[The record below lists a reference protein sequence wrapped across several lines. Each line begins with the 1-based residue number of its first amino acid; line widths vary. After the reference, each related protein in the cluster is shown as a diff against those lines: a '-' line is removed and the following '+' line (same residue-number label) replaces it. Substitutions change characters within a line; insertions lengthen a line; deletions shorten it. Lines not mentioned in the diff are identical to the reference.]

1 MDKLKMQTVNKADEN
16 FKKLAE
22 MFPNA
27 VTEAID
33 ENGEVVRAIDKD
45 VLMQEISC
53 KVVDGNEER
62 YQFTWPDKKKSVL
75 LANAP
80 INKTLRPCR
89 EESVDFD
96 NTENLYIEGD
106 NLEVLKLLQ
115 ETYLGKIKMIYIDP
129 PYNTGN
135 DFVYNDDFSVESG
148 VWRVESGDFDKD
160 GNRLVKN
167 LDSNGRFHTDWL
179 NMIYPRLKL
188 AKDLLSD
195 DGVIFISIDDNEV
208 ENLKKTCGEIFGRDN
223 FIGQIVWQ
231 STQKNDPRFIA
242 INHEYVLCYT
252 KNIEVQNICGKWR
265 TRHPLVDE
273 MMEEYKK
280 IKSKYSDIETIQVEW
295 NKTISK
301 EKYSPLKHYKFVDMR
316 GPYFAADISDP
327 QRKGP
332 KHDFVIHPVTG
343 KLCKAPAGGY
353 SPREEEMRRR
363 LANDEIH
370 FGKTHEQVVCSKKY
384 LTTAEDRLNSVYYED
399 GRRAT
404 KLLET
409 LVGKGIFEH
418 PKSEIMIKRLCGFVT
433 DSNSI
438 IIDFFSGSATT
449 AHAVMQLNAED
460 GGNRK
465 FIMVQLPEKT
475 DEKSEAYKAGYKN
488 ICEIGKERIRRAG
501 KKIKDDLKNYGKERQ
516 IDGMTL
522 FSVSTA
528 PNLRQAQWVD
538 NITGEIKTES
548 RYAHEP
554 KDVYKYYPE
563 KLDIGFRVLKLDSSN
578 MKDVYY
584 NPADYEPSLFSS
596 LEDNIKEDRTPE
608 DLLFQVMLDLGILLS
623 SKIQVRSEKVGMRSY
638 SYFDVEDGYLIACF
652 DKDIDEE
659 VITAIAKQK
668 PYYFVMRD
676 SSMANDSVATNF
688 EQIFAAYSPET
699 VRKVL

>member
-16 FKKLAE
+16 FKRLAE

-27 VTEAID
+27 VTEAKD
-33 ENGEVVRAIDKD
+33 ENGEIVRAIDKD
-45 VLMQEISC
+45 VLMQEINT

-135 DFVYNDDFSVESG
+135 DFVYNDEFGMRNEEWNEVSG
-148 VWRVESGDFDKD
+148 NYDED
-160 GNRLVKN
+160 GNQIVGKLEKN
-167 LDSNGRFHTDWL
+167 AESNGRFHTDWL

-188 AKDLLSD
+188 AKDLLSE
-195 DGVIFISIDDNEV
+195 DGVIFISIDDNEQ
-208 ENLKKTCGEIFGRDN
+208 ENLRKTCDEIFGIDN

-231 STQKNDPRFIA
+231 STQKNDPRFVA

-252 KNIEVQNICGKWR
+252 KNIEVQNLGGKWR
-265 TRHPLVDE
+265 TRHPLVNE
-273 MMEEYKK
+273 MMNEYHK
-280 IKSKYSDIETIQVEW
+280 IKNKYSDVETIQEEW
-295 NKTISK
+295 NKIIAK
-301 EKYSPLKHYKFVDMR
+301 DKYSPLKHYKFVDMK

-384 LTTAEDRLNSVYYED
+384 LITAEDRLNSVYYED

-404 KLLET
+404 KLVEK

-418 PKSEIMIKRLCGFVT
+418 PKSEIMIKRLSGFVT
-433 DSNSI
+433 DSNSTI
-438 IIDFFSGSATT
+438 LDFFSGSATT

-460 GGNRK
+460 GGKRK
-465 FIMVQLPEKT
+465 FIMVQLPEET
-475 DEKSEAYKAGYKN
+475 DKKSEAYKAGYKN

-501 KKIKDDLKNYGKERQ
+501 QKIRNEQLGIKNES
-516 IDGMTL
+516 DNSSLLT
-522 FSVSTA
+522 
-528 PNLRQAQWVD
+528 PN
-538 NITGEIKTES
+538 S
-548 RYAHEP
+548 S
-554 KDVYKYYPE
+554 
-563 KLDIGFRVLKLDSSN
+563 LDTGFRVLKCDTSN

-584 NPADYEPSLFSS
+584 NPAEYEPSLFSS
-596 LEDNIKEDRTPE
+596 LEDNIKEDRTAE

-623 SKIQVRSEKVGMRSY
+623 SKIQVRSEKVGMRNY
-638 SYFDVEDGYLIACF
+638 SYFDVVDGYLIACF
-652 DKDIDEE
+652 DKNIDEE

-688 EQIFAAYSPET
+688 EQIFAAYSPDT

>member
-1 MDKLKMQTVNKADEN
+1 MKMQTANKADEN
-16 FKKLAE
+16 FRKLAQ

-27 VTEAID
+27 VTETVD

-45 VLMQEISC
+45 VLMQEINT
-53 KVVDGNEER
+53 KVVDGREER

-135 DFVYNDDFSVESG
+135 DFVYNDDYSMHNAEFIMHNGGYDE
-148 VWRVESGDFDKD
+148 D
-160 GNRLVKN
+160 GNRLFKN
-167 LDSNGRFHTDWL
+167 MDSNGRFHTDWL

-188 AKDLLSD
+188 AKDLLTD

-208 ENLKKTCGEIFGRDN
+208 ENILKCCDEVFGASN
-223 FIGQIVWQ
+223 FIANLIWKSKSGGA
-231 STQKNDPRFIA
+231 NDSRFFA
-242 INHEYVLCYT
+242 VDHEYVIAYAKSADKFVLGIDREATVTTSYNRKDEKGEYALDRLDKQSIRYSEALDYEIIGPDGTSYRPKHKDPTHPNATWRWSKKNVEAHYDELVFENGCVYT
-252 KNIEVQNICGKWR
+252 KNYKKEGAIARSLLLEDRFGR
-265 TRHPLVDE
+265 TR
-273 MMEEYKK
+273 
-280 IKSKYSDIETIQVEW
+280 
-295 NKTISK
+295 
-301 EKYSPLKHYKFVDMR
+301 
-316 GPYFAADISDP
+316 
-327 QRKGP
+327 
-332 KHDFVIHPVTG
+332 TG
-343 KLCKAPAGGY
+343 KTDCFALFNRDYFSNPKPY
-353 SPREEEMRRR
+353 KLIR
-363 LANDEIH
+363 
-370 FGKTHEQVVCSKKY
+370 Y
-384 LTTAEDRLNSVYYED
+384 LQIIA
-399 GRRAT
+399 
-404 KLLET
+404 
-409 LVGKGIFEH
+409 
-418 PKSEIMIKRLCGFVT
+418 
-433 DSNSI
+433 SNKDSI
-438 IIDFFSGSATT
+438 ILDFFSGSATT

-465 FIMVQLPEKT
+465 FIMVQLPEET

-501 KKIKDDLKNYGKERQ
+501 AKIIHNSQCIMHNAECKMTECDNYELCIKN
-516 IDGMTL
+516 
-522 FSVSTA
+522 SA
-528 PNLRQAQWVD
+528 
-538 NITGEIKTES
+538 
-548 RYAHEP
+548 
-554 KDVYKYYPE
+554 
-563 KLDIGFRVLKLDSSN
+563 LDCGFRVLKLDSTN

-584 NPADYEPSLFSS
+584 NPSDYEPSLFSR

-623 SKIQVRSEKVGMRSY
+623 SKITMHNAQCIIHNENRTY
-638 SYFDVEDGYLIACF
+638 SYYDVANGYLIACF
-652 DKDIDEE
+652 DDNITEE
-659 VITAIAKQK
+659 FITEIAKQK

-688 EQIFAAYSPET
+688 EQIFATYSPDT